1 MLNKVHLI
9 GNVVQD
15 PEIHSYSDGS
25 FFLKFP
31 IVTIDNIVSK
41 SKEKKVLTE
50 VHTIKMLNAGHFLKK
65 NICRGKLVY
74 VEGKIKTEKDPV
86 NNTSEVI
93 IMAYNTRILEEK
105 KEGRMW

>member
-9 GNVVQD
+9 GNVLKD
-15 PEIHSYSDGS
+15 PEVHSYSDGS

-31 IVTIDNIVSK
+31 LITMDNIVLK
-41 SKEKKVLTE
+41 SKERKVLTE
-50 VHTIKMLNAGHFLKK
+50 VHTIKMLNASHFLKS
-65 NICRGKLVY
+65 NICKGKIVY

-86 NNTSEVI
+86 NNTPEVI
-93 IMAYNTRILEEK
+93 IMAYNTRILGEK